1 GLRPLLTSLSST
13 SNSSLLSGQQQVQPV
28 TQMIL
33 QQQQQ
38 QQQQQDSHLQRSF
51 ISSTATLQQPQI
63 ITVNHQPIKTE

>member
-38 QQQQQDSHLQRSF
+38 QQQQDSHLQRSF